1 MDIERA
7 FETYIE
13 HEKPSGWEGWT
24 AQNMLNAFKAGA
36 EAMET
41 VEADVDRLKI
51 ELENAC
57 RERNELKAE
66 NTQLKEALKD
76 LLVEAKYLYQYYPNF
91 RQTAEEYFA
100 DEIKAIKAAEGES

>member
-13 HEKPSGWEGWT
+13 HEKPSGWDGWT

-66 NTQLKEALKD
+66 NTQLKELLRRAWNELEMRAIEPD
-76 LLVEAKYLYQYYPNF
+76 L
-91 RQTAEEYFA
+91 T
-100 DEIKAIKAAEGES
+100 DEIEQAL